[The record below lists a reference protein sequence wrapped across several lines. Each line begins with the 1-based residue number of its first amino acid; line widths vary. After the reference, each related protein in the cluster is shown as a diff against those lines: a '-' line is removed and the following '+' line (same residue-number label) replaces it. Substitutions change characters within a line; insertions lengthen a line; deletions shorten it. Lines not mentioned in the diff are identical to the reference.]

1 MWTHDPAQATLAIP
15 TLYTG
20 ASKMKRILLVII
32 AAWLSVG
39 LTALAAQPKRLL
51 LIGQGPDG
59 HPPGT
64 HEYMAG
70 QKILQHCLKPV
81 DDISTEVVSADEP
94 WSDGPEKLKHVDGVV
109 IFVSEG
115 AKWASAD
122 QRRLQALAGLASRGG
137 AIIGLHWGIGCKEA
151 APIPAFLSLLGG
163 CHGGPDRKYQVLQKA
178 TLEVAGKHPITT
190 GLKDF
195 ATREELYYQLKF
207 VNAGAPAKQ
216 PTNAG
221 TPAKQAL
228 TPILQSEIDGAK
240 HTVSWA
246 WQRPDGG
253 RSFGFSGL
261 HFHDNWQK
269 PEYRRLV
276 TQAVLWSFDLPVPE
290 GGVNVDVP
298 KELLELK

>member
-1 MWTHDPAQATLAIP
+1 MRSADREHKHICNGNLT
-15 TLYTG
+15 
-20 ASKMKRILLVII
+20 MKRTCLLAVTG
-32 AAWLSVG
+32 WLLIG
-39 LTALAAQPKRLL
+39 LAAVGAESKRLL

-70 QKILQHCLKPV
+70 QKILQHCLKQSKG
-81 DDISTEVVSADEP
+81 ITTELVEADEP
-94 WSDGPEKLKHVDGVV
+94 WSDGPEKLKHADGAV

-122 QRRLQALAGLASRGG
+122 QRRLQALAGLVSRGG
-137 AIIGLHWGIGCKEA
+137 GLVGLHWGIGTKDA
-151 APIPAFLSLLGG
+151 APIPAFLNLLGG
-163 CHGGPDRKYQVLQKA
+163 CHGGPDRKYQVLQDAK
-178 TLEVAGKHPITT
+178 LEVAREHPITQ

-195 ATREELYYQLKF
+195 AAREELYYQLKL
-207 VNAGAPAKQ
+207 VK
-216 PTNAG
+216 PTDG
-221 TPAKQAL
+221 L
-228 TPILQSEIDGAK
+228 TPILQSEIDGGK

-276 TQAVLWSFDLPVPE
+276 TQAVLWTLDLPVPE

-298 KELLELK
+298 KALLELK